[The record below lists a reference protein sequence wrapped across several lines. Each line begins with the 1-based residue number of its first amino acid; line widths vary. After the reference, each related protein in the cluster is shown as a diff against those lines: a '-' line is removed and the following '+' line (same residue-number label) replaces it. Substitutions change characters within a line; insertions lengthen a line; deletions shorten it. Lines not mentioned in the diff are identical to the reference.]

1 MLSSGNLANILS
13 KIRRHC
19 YGLEIPAS
27 LWRRCEFGKFSDVE
41 LGVFGIKTQASAPRN
56 FIVNSRR

>member
-41 LGVFGIKTQASAPRN
+41 LGVFGIKTQASAPHN